1 MAGFLSKG
9 AAGLT
14 QMTSSPEIELEI
26 SAPPDQRSYFQ
37 DMDEVCG
44 TLSLEVP
51 FEIQHDG
58 IKVVL
63 RGNIVNKATDTY
75 FGNSKLGGML
85 PKGQSYE
92 FL

>member
-14 QMTSSPEIELEI
+14 QMTSSPEIFLEL
-26 SAPPDQRSYFQ
+26 APPPNQRSYYQ
-37 DMDEVCG
+37 NMDEVSG

-63 RGNIVNKATDTY
+63 RGNIVNKANDTY
-75 FGNSKLGGML
+75 FGNSKLGGMM
-85 PKGQSYE
+85 PKG
-92 FL
+92 